1 MAKRILI
8 AGIAGGIVMFF
19 WGFAWHDL
27 LGLGLIGIN
36 DMPNEQTVVGTLKSS
51 VPERGMY
58 LIPGMNIPAN
68 ATSEQKR
75 AAQEAAMKKS
85 AAGPSGILIYL
96 PAGNAMTPKML
107 LTECGT
113 NILQALLVAF
123 LLAQARLRRFSS
135 RLGFAFVIGLVAA
148 ITTNI
153 SYWNWFGFP
162 GNYTVAAVTFQIL
175 AFFLVGLVAA
185 GVVKS
190 SAEVGKAAAA

>member
-1 MAKRILI
+1 MAKRVLM

-27 LGLGLIGIN
+27 LGFGLVGIN
-36 DMPNEQTVVGTLKSS
+36 DIPNEQAVVGTLKSS

-58 LIPGMNIPAN
+58 LIPGMNVPAN

-75 AAQEAAMKKS
+75 AAQEAAMKKA
-85 AAGPSGILIYL
+85 AAGPSGLLIYL
-96 PAGNAMTPKML
+96 PAGNALTPKVL
-107 LTECGT
+107 LSECCV

-123 LLAQARLRRFSS
+123 LLAQTRLRRFSS

-148 ITTNI
+148 ITTNM
-153 SYWNWFGFP
+153 SYWNFFGFP
-162 GNYTVAAVTFQIL
+162 GNYTIAAVVFQIT

-190 SAEVGKAAAA
+190 SAEVAKGAAA

>member
-1 MAKRILI
+1 MAKRVLI
-8 AGIAGGIVMFF
+8 AGIAGGIIMFF

-27 LGLGLIGIN
+27 LGFGLIGIS
-36 DMPNEQTVVGTLKSS
+36 DIPNEQTVVGTLKSS

-75 AAQEAAMKKS
+75 AAQEAAMKKA
-85 AAGPSGILIYL
+85 AAGPSGMLIYL
-96 PAGNAMTPKML
+96 PAGNAMTPRML
-107 LTECGT
+107 ITECGT

-123 LLAQARLRRFSS
+123 LLAQARLQRFSS

-162 GNYTVAAVTFQIL
+162 ANYTIAAMAFVVT
-175 AFFLVGLVAA
+175 AYFLVGLVAA
-185 GVVKS
+185 AVVKS
-190 SAEVGKAAAA
+190 SAEVAKAAAA

>member
-1 MAKRILI
+1 MAKRVLI
-8 AGIAGGIVMFF
+8 AGFAGGIVMFF
-19 WGFAWHDL
+19 WGFAWHNL
-27 LGLGLIGIN
+27 LGFGLVGIN
-36 DMPNEQTVVGTLKSS
+36 DIPNEQAVVGTLKTS

-58 LIPGMNIPAN
+58 VIPGMNIPAS

-75 AAQEAAMKKS
+75 AIQEAAMKKA

-96 PAGNAMTPKML
+96 PAGNAMTPKTL
-107 LTECGT
+107 LTECST

-123 LLAQARLRRFSS
+123 LLAQTRLRRFSS

-162 GNYTVAAVTFQIL
+162 GNYTLAAVIFQVL

-190 SAEVGKAAAA
+190 SAEVAKAAAA